1 MRKLT
6 NDEIFEILAD
16 RLRKTDV
23 FEEPEMAEATVANII
38 AAYHELKNEDVETN
52 EKNEQRSQ
60 LKTELFARVAE
71 LNDELETRL
80 SKLGYRKDL
89 FKFEVNED
97 DYRPWEEV
105 KLIDYIGKTVLVS
118 KNIYNFDD
126 FESWSENFIARL
138 ETFAYLVSEFYDRLD
153 REGSE
158 VDGLRI
164 KHRDTYHC
172 LEVVPSFKAG
182 HAHVGERIPLEVL
195 RNSYLL
201 IDTSDDSFVSVH
213 GDNLSADF
221 VYHKSNVPVNEIDD
235 VMDEID
241 RLYNSVKGE

>member
-1 MRKLT
+1 MTMKDLSLKEIMELAAEKFRECSESPEEIENL
-6 NDEIFEILAD
+6 DETIAEIVKINN
-16 RLRKTDV
+16 RIK
-23 FEEPEMAEATVANII
+23 ES
-38 AAYHELKNEDVETN
+38 K
-52 EKNEQRSQ
+52 EKNEQRSN
-60 LKTELFARVAE
+60 LRKTLLVRAVGLNTELE
-71 LNDELETRL
+71 IRL
-80 SKLGYRKDL
+80 SNLGYRKDL

-97 DYRPWEEV
+97 DYYAWEKVE
-105 KLIDYIGKTVLVS
+105 LIDYNGKTILL
-118 KNIYNFDD
+118 KNVHELDD
-126 FESWSENFIARL
+126 FEKWSEEITIKI
-138 ETFAYLVSEFYDRLD
+138 ETFAYLVSEFYDRLAQ
-153 REGSE
+153 EGSE

-221 VYHKSNVPVNEIDD
+221 VYHKSNVPINEIDD
-235 VMDEID
+235 VMNEID

>member
-1 MRKLT
+1 MKDLSLK
-6 NDEIFEILAD
+6 EILELAAEKFREISQSSEEIENLDETIAEIVKIND
-16 RLRKTDV
+16 RIK
-23 FEEPEMAEATVANII
+23 ES
-38 AAYHELKNEDVETN
+38 K
-52 EKNEQRSQ
+52 EKNERKSR
-60 LKTELFARVAE
+60 LKTELFVRVAE
-71 LNDELETRL
+71 LNDELEVKL

-97 DYRPWEEV
+97 DYNAWEKVE
-105 KLIDYIGKTVLVS
+105 LIDYNGKTVLS
-118 KNIYNFDD
+118 KSVYELDE
-126 FESWSENFIARL
+126 FEKWSEEIMIKL
-138 ETFAYLVSEFYDRLD
+138 QTFAYLVSEFYDRLAQ
-153 REGSE
+153 EGSE

-164 KHRDTYHC
+164 KHRDTHHC
-172 LEVVPSFKAG
+172 LEIVPSFKAG

-213 GDNLSADF
+213 GDDLSADF
-221 VYHKSNVPVNEIDD
+221 EYHKSNVPINEIDD

>member
-1 MRKLT
+1 MKDLSLK
-6 NDEIFEILAD
+6 EILELAAQKFRECSESPEEIENLD
-16 RLRKTDV
+16 GTIAEIVKINNRIKESKEKNERKSNLRKTLLV
-23 FEEPEMAEATVANII
+23 RAVGLN
-38 AAYHELKNEDVETN
+38 
-52 EKNEQRSQ
+52 
-60 LKTELFARVAE
+60 TELE
-71 LNDELETRL
+71 IRL
-80 SKLGYRKDL
+80 SKIGYRKDL

-97 DYRPWEEV
+97 DYYAWEKVE
-105 KLIDYIGKTVLVS
+105 LIDYNGKTILL
-118 KNIYNFDD
+118 KNVHELDD
-126 FESWSENFIARL
+126 FEKWSEEITIKI
-138 ETFAYLVSEFYDRLD
+138 ETFAYLVSEFYDRLAQ
-153 REGSE
+153 EGSE

-164 KHRDTYHC
+164 KHRDTHHC

-213 GDNLSADF
+213 GDNLVASF
-221 VYHKSNVPVNEIDD
+221 EYRKSDVPVNEIDD

>member
-1 MRKLT
+1 MKDLSLK
-6 NDEIFEILAD
+6 EILELAAQKFRECSESPEEIENLD
-16 RLRKTDV
+16 ETIAEIVKINNRIKKSKEENERKSNLRKTLLV
-23 FEEPEMAEATVANII
+23 RAVGLN
-38 AAYHELKNEDVETN
+38 
-52 EKNEQRSQ
+52 
-60 LKTELFARVAE
+60 TELE
-71 LNDELETRL
+71 IRL
-80 SKLGYRKDL
+80 SNLGYRKDL

-97 DYRPWEEV
+97 DYYAWEKVE
-105 KLIDYIGKTVLVS
+105 LIDYNGKTILL
-118 KNIYNFDD
+118 KNVHELDD
-126 FESWSENFIARL
+126 FEKWSEDIMIKL
-138 ETFAYLVSEFYDRLD
+138 QTFAYLVSEFYDRLAQ
-153 REGSE
+153 EGSE

-221 VYHKSNVPVNEIDD
+221 VYHKSNVPINEIDD

-241 RLYNSVKGE
+241 RLYNSMKGE

>member
-1 MRKLT
+1 MKDLSLK
-6 NDEIFEILAD
+6 EILELAAEKFRECSESPEEIENLD
-16 RLRKTDV
+16 ETIAEIVKINQSIKESKEKNERRSNLRKTLLV
-23 FEEPEMAEATVANII
+23 
-38 AAYHELKNEDVETN
+38 
-52 EKNEQRSQ
+52 
-60 LKTELFARVAE
+60 RVAE
-71 LNDELETRL
+71 LNDELEAKL

-97 DYRPWEEV
+97 DYNAWEKV
-105 KLIDYIGKTVLVS
+105 KLIDHNGKTVLS
-118 KNIYNFDD
+118 KSVYEFDE
-126 FESWSENFIARL
+126 FEKWSEEITIKI

-153 REGSE
+153 QEGSE

-195 RNSYLL
+195 RDSYLL

-213 GDNLSADF
+213 GDNLSSDF
-221 VYHKSNVPVNEIDD
+221 VYHKANVPVNEIDD
-235 VMDEID
+235 VMNEIN
-241 RLYNSVKGE
+241 RLYNSIKGE

>member
-1 MRKLT
+1 MKDLSLK
-6 NDEIFEILAD
+6 EILELAAEKFREISQSSEEIENLDETIAEIVKIND
-16 RLRKTDV
+16 RIK
-23 FEEPEMAEATVANII
+23 ES
-38 AAYHELKNEDVETN
+38 K
-52 EKNEQRSQ
+52 EKNERKSR
-60 LKTELFARVAE
+60 LKTELFVRVAE
-71 LNDELETRL
+71 LNDELEVKL

-97 DYRPWEEV
+97 DYNAWEKVE
-105 KLIDYIGKTVLVS
+105 LIDYNGKTVLS
-118 KNIYNFDD
+118 KSVYELDE
-126 FESWSENFIARL
+126 FEKWSEEIMIKL
-138 ETFAYLVSEFYDRLD
+138 QTFAYLVSEFYDRLA

-164 KHRDTYHC
+164 KHRDTHHC
-172 LEVVPSFKAG
+172 LEIVPSFKAG

-213 GDNLSADF
+213 GDDLSADF
-221 VYHKSNVPVNEIDD
+221 EYHKSNVPINEIDD

>member
-1 MRKLT
+1 MKDLSLK
-6 NDEIFEILAD
+6 EILDLAAQKFRECSESPEEIENLD
-16 RLRKTDV
+16 ESIAEIVKINNRIKESKEENEHRSNLRKTLLV
-23 FEEPEMAEATVANII
+23 RAVGLN
-38 AAYHELKNEDVETN
+38 
-52 EKNEQRSQ
+52 
-60 LKTELFARVAE
+60 TELE
-71 LNDELETRL
+71 IRL
-80 SKLGYRKDL
+80 SKIGYRKDL

-97 DYRPWEEV
+97 DYYAWEKVE
-105 KLIDYIGKTVLVS
+105 LIDYNGKTILL
-118 KNIYNFDD
+118 KNVHELDD
-126 FESWSENFIARL
+126 FEKWSEEITIKI
-138 ETFAYLVSEFYDRLD
+138 ETFAYLVSEFYDRLAQ
-153 REGSE
+153 EGSE

-164 KHRDTYHC
+164 KHRDTHHC

-201 IDTSDDSFVSVH
+201 IDTDNDSFVSVH

-235 VMDEID
+235 VMNEID